1 MVLRSNAYLLPDENT
16 GHLVYADTRISDPR
30 YARSTE
36 DLVCVTKE
44 FIPNIPG
51 PVKSGGPGVREGYIT
66 PEGPQKIPI
75 GCCPQGD
82 PMGKPYSAGM
92 SCCCGTV
99 YDENM
104 QMCCQHSCAVYPNT
118 LSGITKCN
126 LDMIPDTTEDYGTIG
141 LMTTAQPS
149 IPMSNPVHPSPE
161 PETIVWEEEEGKC
174 PRAWYVMSPL
184 TAACTDYNNEG
195 SYCSFSCP
203 AGFSVK
209 IPDDPN
215 RVCHNGMWQGD
226 VPACCERDGCPENMQ
241 LDFFFILDSSSS
253 IKKTNFQYVREYVIG
268 LVAALPIGQDLTR
281 IGILTYNND
290 VIHRIRLNQFDKKSE
305 LIQAI
310 KDIPYE
316 GRGTKTNQAIRYA
329 VDEALT
335 EENGNR
341 PGVNTMVLVITD
353 GRATDD
359 VSIDSPR
366 LREIAT
372 VVAVGVG
379 KRIKK
384 PELVEIAGDPDQVYM
399 VADFRSLTLS
409 SSNGDS
415 ICIDSMLEDA
425 KAEEGLVDAEGNPTA
440 EGIRQIQK
448 RSASQSDAVQAD
460 LDSVIEEL
468 TELEEMMDKGVIE
481 NSYYYVEQ
489 RRLLLRKDSL
499 MNTLKELGGK
509 RISGPRKSKQDVEK
523 VCPKPGKGAPGSAS
537 QANELLGERFTTAWI
552 CPKACVYTEYDLFYV
567 NNALSSPAK

>member
-1 MVLRSNAYLLPDENT
+1 MLRLGLSFAMVLRSNAYLLPDENT

-30 YARSTE
+30 YARSIE

-44 FIPNIPG
+44 FIPSIPG
-51 PVKSGGPGVREGYIT
+51 PVKNGGPGAREAYVA

-126 LDMIPDTTEDYGTIG
+126 LDMIPDTTEGYGTPDAI
-141 LMTTAQPS
+141 TTPQPS

-184 TAACTDYNNEG
+184 TAACTDFNNEG
-195 SYCSFSCP
+195 SYCAFSCP
-203 AGFSVK
+203 AGFNVK

-215 RVCHNGMWQGD
+215 RVCHDGYWQGD
-226 VPACCERDGCPENMQ
+226 VPECCERDGCPEDMR

-268 LVAALPIGQDLTR
+268 LVATMPIGQDLTR
-281 IGILTYNND
+281 VGILTYNND
-290 VIHRIRLNQFDKKSE
+290 VIHRIRLSDFNKKSE

-316 GRGTKTNQAIRYA
+316 GRGTKTNKAIKFA

-335 EENGNR
+335 EANGDR
-341 PGVNTMVLVITD
+341 PDVPTFVLVITD

-359 VSIDSPR
+359 VSVDSPR
-366 LREIAT
+366 LREKAA

-384 PELVEIAGDPDQVYM
+384 AELELIAGSPEQVYM
-399 VADFRSLTLS
+399 VADFRSLAQS

-425 KAEEGLVDAEGNPTA
+425 KAEEENGRN
-440 EGIRQIQK
+440 R
-448 RSASQSDAVQAD
+448 RSTQSDAVQAD

-468 TELEEMMDKGVIE
+468 NQLEKMFEVGAIE
-481 NSYYYVEQ
+481 AGQYYSEE
-489 RRLLLRKDSL
+489 RRLLLLQDSL
-499 MNTLKELGGK
+499 VNRLKELGGK
-509 RISGPRKSKQDVEK
+509 RISGPRQNKAEVEK
-523 VCPKPGKGAPGSAS
+523 VCNKGPLTLPGSEGGP
-537 QANELLGERFTTAWI
+537 NTRFTTAWI
-552 CPKACVYTEYDLFYV
+552 CPKECVYSEYDLFYV
-567 NNALSSPAK
+567 DNALSSPAK